1 METSQSDAHEE
12 VKVTFYPELSP
23 NSSLSKPGTP
33 PSSTLDALPSP
44 AYSCKED
51 DIPNLHLREIH
62 GLDIS
67 DEDLVFAMEASAPP
81 ERKVEEEDRS
91 EMGMRLRALT
101 AGVQRWE
108 SLTSKVWKGGL
119 EVINEEFKDIECI
132 IGMEVYVFRVYL
144 LSLFIQLNSMLE
156 LSISHTTFSS
166 HSRRYFSAST
176 IPKIW
181 LSRRLPTLSMP
192 GSLLL
197 MHQRPQERA
206 IRTQRVGQIVSSGI
220 ATTNSNGRGKSS
232 KPGARR
238 QQKNGATK

>member
-1 METSQSDAHEE
+1 M
-12 VKVTFYPELSP
+12 
-23 NSSLSKPGTP
+23 
-33 PSSTLDALPSP
+33 
-44 AYSCKED
+44 
-51 DIPNLHLREIH
+51 
-62 GLDIS
+62 
-67 DEDLVFAMEASAPP
+67 FAMEAAAPP

-91 EMGMRLRALT
+91 EMGLRLRALT

-132 IGMEVYVFRVYL
+132 VGMEVYVFRVYL
-144 LSLFIQLNSMLE
+144 LSSFIQLSSIHYNVE

-176 IPKIW
+176 IQKIC
-181 LSRRLPTLSMP
+181 LSRHLPTLSMLD
-192 GSLLL
+192 SLLL

-206 IRTQRVGQIVSSGI
+206 IRIQRVGLVVSSGI